1 MLLVEDEAKLAALV
15 ARGLTERGDVVDVVA
30 TGSEALASARERGVR
45 RRSCST
51 SVLPDLDGFE
61 VCRRLRAERVWTPVL
76 MLTARTAVADRIAG
90 LDSGADDYLA
100 KPFAFQE
107 LLARMR
113 ALARRGPV
121 PRPTE
126 LEVGDL
132 RLDPAGRRV
141 WRGADRGVAV
151 GREFALLE
159 AFMRRPGQVL
169 TREQLLALAWGDHH
183 EVASNVVDV
192 YVRYLRAKIDRPF
205 GVEHAAHGARR
216 GLSAHRGDRVRGWTP
231 GTMAVADT
239 GRAGL
244 PRRHQRGA
252 GRARRLRPRASGRC
266 AGGAA
271 AGHVAAEADRL
282 EAMPGRE
289 RLEAVRALGG
299 EVHAQV
305 LTPQGDVRASSSL
318 VAGPFVGVQRDRR
331 GTGARAG

>member
-15 ARGLTERGDVVDVVA
+15 ARGLTERGHVVDTVA
-30 TGSEALASARERGVR
+30 SGSEAVTSARTRAYDVILLDVG
-45 RRSCST
+45 
-51 SVLPDLDGFE
+51 LPDLDGFR
-61 VCRRLRAERVWTPVL
+61 VCRSLRQERVWTPVL

-126 LEVGDL
+126 LEVGNL

-141 WRGADRGVAV
+141 WRGADEVSLS

-192 YVRYLRAKIDRPF
+192 YVRYVRAKIDRPF
-205 GVEHAAHGARR
+205 GVTTLHT
-216 GLSAHRGDRVRGWTP
+216 VRGM
-231 GTMAVADT
+231 GYRLT
-239 GRAGL
+239 GETA
-244 PRRHQRGA
+244 
-252 GRARRLRPRASGRC
+252 
-266 AGGAA
+266 
-271 AGHVAAEADRL
+271 
-282 EAMPGRE
+282 
-289 RLEAVRALGG
+289 
-299 EVHAQV
+299 
-305 LTPQGDVRASSSL
+305 
-318 VAGPFVGVQRDRR
+318 
-331 GTGARAG
+331 